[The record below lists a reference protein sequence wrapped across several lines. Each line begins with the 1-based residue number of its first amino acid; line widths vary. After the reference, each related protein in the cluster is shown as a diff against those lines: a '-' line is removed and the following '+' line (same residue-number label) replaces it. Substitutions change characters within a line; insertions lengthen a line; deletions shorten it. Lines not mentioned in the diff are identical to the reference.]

1 MVKVEIKNI
10 KLFVDFLSVA
20 TKFVQQGE
28 LTIYKDKTSLYCKN
42 TQDFMASKLVLD
54 TNTMVLDF
62 KYKNDFLKFCTKDL
76 ISLKSALTIVMQV
89 ENINSCILELEELPP
104 QSFQDKKIDKDGK
117 EYTELR
123 IEYYAKSLKYTGVAK
138 FKLIAVDNKV
148 IENFVTAK
156 IKNELIPSC
165 EFDINPINLDLL
177 QNRTSAIV
185 NVETDVSVFL
195 LIDPETNKIIIDLNT
210 RQTDYANSIS
220 LPIAE
225 TYTGKLNKELVFHES
240 SFRIFNILKVKE
252 KLHGAYI
259 PSFNIFVINS
269 EINQDEYYIKS
280 TLLNSCL
287 KGGK

>member
-28 LTIYKDKTSLYCKN
+28 LTIYKDKTSLYCRN
-42 TQDFMASKLVLD
+42 LQDYMASKLILE

-76 ISLKSALTIVMQV
+76 ISLKSALSIVMQV
-89 ENINSCILELEELPP
+89 ENINSCILELEDLPP
-104 QSFQDKKIDKDGK
+104 QIFKDKKFDENGK
-117 EYTELR
+117 EYTIER
-123 IEYYAKSLKYTGVAK
+123 TEYYTKSLRYTGVAK
-138 FKLIAVDNKV
+138 FKLIAVDSKV
-148 IENFVTAK
+148 IENFVSQQL
-156 IKNELIPSC
+156 KNKLIPTC

-185 NVETDVSVFL
+185 NVETDVSIFL
-195 LIDPETNKIIIDLNT
+195 LVDPDTNKIIVDLNT
-210 RQTDYANSIS
+210 RQCDYANSIS
-220 LPIAE
+220 LPIADE
-225 TYTGKLNKELVFHES
+225 YTGQLNKELIFHDS

-252 KLHGAYI
+252 NLHAAYI
-259 PSFNIFVINS
+259 KPFNILTISS
-269 EINQDEYYIKS
+269 EINQDEFYIKS
-280 TLLNSCL
+280 LLLNSCL